1 MQKLFTFFFSKNISI
16 YAVPNDQNF
25 LDTLTNHIASFEQLG
40 PVYYFS
46 VQEKK
51 NKKKQQKKQQKK
63 TFFFYLKPKSQK
75 YGSVIYY

>member
-25 LDTLTNHIASFEQLG
+25 NNTLTNHIASFEQLG
-40 PVYYFS
+40 PVYYFI

-51 NKKKQQKKQQKK
+51 RTKKKEQKKK
-63 TFFFYLKPKSQK
+63 TFFF
-75 YGSVIYY
+75 I